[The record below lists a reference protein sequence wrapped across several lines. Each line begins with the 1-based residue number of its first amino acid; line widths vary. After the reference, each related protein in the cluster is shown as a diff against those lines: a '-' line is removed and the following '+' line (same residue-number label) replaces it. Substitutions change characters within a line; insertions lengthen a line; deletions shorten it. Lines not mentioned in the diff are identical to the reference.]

1 MDVPAYFR
9 LIAGVDNKL
18 FDRDVGVEM
27 FSQEHPVDH
36 HTEAHVGCLRVLIL
50 DMDDIPAFNVEHVV
64 GDALLDRPEMG
75 QNGIGPAAAC

>member
-1 MDVPAYFR
+1 
-9 LIAGVDNKL
+9 
-18 FDRDVGVEM
+18 M

-75 QNGIGPAAAC
+75 QNGMDPAAAC